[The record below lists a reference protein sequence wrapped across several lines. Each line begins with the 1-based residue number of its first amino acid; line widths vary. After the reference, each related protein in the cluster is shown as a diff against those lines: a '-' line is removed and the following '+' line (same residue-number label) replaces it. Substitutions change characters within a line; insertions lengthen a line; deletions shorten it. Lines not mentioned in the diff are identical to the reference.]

1 MKSQAPTNRGTPNR
15 VMVPWTNPHMANVL
29 ISKWT
34 GLAWAMELVT
44 RTHHRPSLT
53 FSGELTRFC
62 DRKRERGLLIPAA
75 GLAAVHWRKYV
86 PTQRPVTP
94 LVTSSA
100 LLRAQN
106 DGSLWSW

>member
-1 MKSQAPTNRGTPNR
+1 MKSQAPTNRGTPKR
-15 VMVPWTNPHMANVL
+15 VMVPRANPHRASVL
-29 ISKWT
+29 NSKWT
-34 GLAWAMELVT
+34 GLAWAMEQVT

-62 DRKRERGLLIPAA
+62 DRKRERGLLIPAV
-75 GLAAVHWRKYV
+75 GLLAVHLRKYV
-86 PTQRPVTP
+86 PMQRPVTP

-106 DGSLWSW
+106 DGLL